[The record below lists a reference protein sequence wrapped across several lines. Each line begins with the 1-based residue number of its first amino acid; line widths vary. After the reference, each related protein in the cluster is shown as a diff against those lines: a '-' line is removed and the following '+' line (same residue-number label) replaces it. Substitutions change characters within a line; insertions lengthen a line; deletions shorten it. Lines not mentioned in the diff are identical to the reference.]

1 MALIVYAVS
10 RGAVTVAKIVMRVQT
25 TLTSHLKRYISCT
38 TLANLTAIPYP
49 TRSGI
54 TLYLNKILQ
63 GDFHLTVALFYTII
77 YLYLKNTQ
85 KTKLKKEGIKNVE
98 KVYGLS

>member
-25 TLTSHLKRYISCT
+25 TLTFHLKRYTSCT
-38 TLANLTAIPYP
+38 TLVNLTAILYHI
-49 TRSGI
+49 RSGI

-63 GDFHLTVALFYTII
+63 GDFHLTVALFYDIL
-77 YLYLKNTQ
+77 YLYLKSTQ
-85 KTKLKKEGIKNVE
+85 KQKLK
-98 KVYGLS
+98 

>member
-25 TLTSHLKRYISCT
+25 TLTSRLKRYTSCT
-38 TLANLTAIPYP
+38 TLANLTAIPYL

-63 GDFHLTVALFYTII
+63 GDFHLTVALFYDIL
-77 YLYLKNTQ
+77 YLYLKSTQ
-85 KTKLKKEGIKNVE
+85 KNKTKERGN
-98 KVYGLS
+98 